1 MAEDKIIKIG
11 EDQIK
16 KEVLDKYKHLVD
28 EYDDGT
34 ASIVL
39 YRYPFGELGCPG
51 CGSMDY
57 EVEDTYHNGA
67 FFYLDCYT
75 CNSSFEIIPDEA
87 KFEASQEQ
95 IRLRNQLG
103 KPHCPTCNSTNVKTI
118 STTKRMTGLFFAGLA
133 SSNLGKTMEC
143 KNCGYKW

>member
-1 MAEDKIIKIG
+1 MAENQIIKIG
-11 EDQIK
+11 EYQIK
-16 KEVLDKYKHLVD
+16 KEVLDKYKHEID
-28 EYDDGT
+28 EFDDGT
-34 ASIVL
+34 ALILL

-57 EVEDTYHNGA
+57 EVDDNFENGVE
-67 FFYLDCYT
+67 FYLKCHS
-75 CNSSFEIIPDEA
+75 CNTGVVIIPNEA
-87 KFEASQEQ
+87 KLEAFEKQRE
-95 IRLRNQLG
+95 LENQLG